1 MDNSL
6 QTYEN
11 NIAAREETAAELDIK
26 IKTYTNMAW
35 LNLIEACKCLKRM
48 RDTKKYEELGYAT
61 FGEYTE
67 ASLNIKERQAYTYI
81 STYEKQGEAFL
92 QSNAELGITKLAL
105 LNAIPVTEREDFVE
119 THDLAGMSVAE
130 VEKLV
135 KENDGRAEQIDLLN
149 DTISAKDE
157 EINEAEQR
165 IRELE
170 DKLEEAN
177 NRPVEVAVAE
187 PDKETLDK
195 IRTEAAD
202 AATKEA
208 KKTFNAEK
216 KKLKDDFKAEMEKA
230 VADATEKANKE
241 LAELKGK
248 IATANTAADEAAKRA
263 GELEKKLAISSSPEA
278 TKFTFFFDA
287 LNEDYNK
294 IIESIN
300 NLKKESPE
308 IADKYAKAMQRYQGV
323 IKERFK
329 TIGYEFESGSDD
341 SGTNTVTVIKYPD
354 SEDTGYCS
362 NCNSFCSIDDNFCSY
377 CGGKIVEVEK

>member
-6 QTYEN
+6 QSYEN

-92 QSNAELGITKLAL
+92 QSNAELGITKLSL
-105 LNAIPVTEREDFVE
+105 LNAIPATDRDEFVE
-119 THDLAGMSVAE
+119 THDLAGMSVAD

-135 KENDGRAEQIDLLN
+135 KENDGRAEQIQLLN
-149 DTISAKDE
+149 D
-157 EINEAEQR
+157 EITDKKTELGKAELR

-170 DKLEEAN
+170 DELEAAN

-187 PDKETLDK
+187 PDAETLDK
-195 IRTEAAD
+195 IRAEAAD
-202 AATKEA
+202 KATKEA
-208 KKTFNAEK
+208 EKSFKAEK
-216 KKLKDDFKAEMEKA
+216 KKLKEDFEAKKEKA
-230 VADATEKANKE
+230 VSEATEKANKE
-241 LAELKGK
+241 LEELKSK

-287 LNEDYNK
+287 LNGDYEK
-294 IIESIN
+294 IIESIG

-308 IADKYAKAMQRYQGV
+308 IADKYAKAMQRYQNV
-323 IKERFK
+323 IKERFAA
-329 TIGYEFESGSDD
+329 IGY
-341 SGTNTVTVIKYPD
+341 
-354 SEDTGYCS
+354 
-362 NCNSFCSIDDNFCSY
+362 NFDEAAQ
-377 CGGKIVEVEK
+377 GAEQ

>member
-6 QTYEN
+6 QNYEN

-35 LNLIEACKCLKRM
+35 VNLIEACKCLKRM
-48 RDTKKYEELGYAT
+48 RDTKKYEDLGYAT

-105 LNAIPVTEREDFVE
+105 LSAIPATEREDFVE
-119 THDLAGMSVAE
+119 SHDLAGMSVAE

-135 KENDGRAEQIDLLN
+135 KENDGRAEQINLLN
-149 DTISAKDE
+149 DEISAKDE
-157 EINEAEQR
+157 EISEAKQR
-165 IRELE
+165 IGELE
-170 DKLEEAN
+170 DELEAAN

-195 IRTEAAD
+195 IRIE
-202 AATKEA
+202 ATKEA
-208 KKTFNAEK
+208 EKSFKAEK
-216 KKLKDDFKAEMEKA
+216 KKLKDDFKAEKDKA

-241 LAELKGK
+241 IAELKEK
-248 IATANTAADEAAKRA
+248 LSTANTVADEAAQRA
-263 GELEKKLAISSSPEA
+263 GDLEKKLAISSSPEA

-294 IIESIN
+294 IIESIS
-300 NLKKESPE
+300 NLKKDSPE
-308 IADKYAKAMQRYQGV
+308 IADKYAKAMQKFSGI

-329 TIGYEFESGSDD
+329 AIGYEFDEAAQGA
-341 SGTNTVTVIKYPD
+341 
-354 SEDTGYCS
+354 EQ
-362 NCNSFCSIDDNFCSY
+362 
-377 CGGKIVEVEK
+377 